1 MITKRQIIE
10 QSYDELALA
19 GYVFDLT
26 PEELLSAA
34 RRLNGIVAAWINQG
48 VTVPF
53 AFDPEPTEDA
63 LDGDSG
69 LPLTAYDAAYMAL
82 AVRTAASKGK
92 ALSPVTKGAARAA
105 FDALLSDSVK
115 RGLIPQSYR
124 SGTPLGAGTRT
135 FDRSEQYAT
144 VPDPA
149 PLGIAEDGG
158 LAILG
163 G

>member
-69 LPLTAYDAAYMAL
+69 LPMTAYDAAYMAL

-105 FDALLSDSVK
+105 FDALLSDCVK
-115 RGLIPQSYR
+115 RALIPQQFR
-124 SGTPLGAGTRT
+124 KGTPLGAGSNTWERDEP
-135 FDRSEQYAT
+135 FAT
-144 VPDPA
+144 PDA
-149 PLGIAEDGG
+149 ATPLGIAEDGG